1 MKCFIVRDEQ
11 YPTYWL
17 YEAES
22 YKLGM
27 PEHHPAVD
35 IPEHLINAY
44 TLIQEDYDDMQ
55 GRLEEYYNNAKETSK
70 NT

>member
-17 YEAES
+17 HEAES
-22 YKLGM
+22 YKPGISVRY
-27 PEHHPAVD
+27 PAVD

-55 GRLEEYYNNAKETSK
+55 DRLEEYYNNAKETPK